1 MKRDMNDVRAAVDCV
16 EVAEPVSICLPAV
29 IPAEGDRR
37 RENRRPV
44 QSRATLRV
52 LDGALAGQTL
62 DVLTRD
68 LSLSG
73 ACVFVREPLAVG
85 QACRVELPTPGGV
98 SSHACEVVRS
108 REVSSGR
115 HEMAIQFRGRD

>member
-1 MKRDMNDVRAAVDCV
+1 MKRDMNDVQAAVDCV
-16 EVAEPVSICLPAV
+16 EMAEPVSVSLPAA

-44 QSRATLRV
+44 QSRAQLTV

-62 DVLTRD
+62 EVLTRD

-73 ACVFVREPLAVG
+73 VCLFVREPLAVG

-108 REVSSGR
+108 REVSTGR
-115 HEMAIQFRGRD
+115 HEMAVQFRGRE